1 MTNKNRQT
9 PHPNQK
15 GENNLT
21 LYLLLSCYIWRY
33 VYSKIR

>member
-9 PHPNQK
+9 PHANQK

-21 LYLLLSCYIWRY
+21 LYLLISSYI
-33 VYSKIR
+33 